1 MPIYRATKQT
11 KVAQPI
17 EVHGENS
24 QIVYYFI
31 IWYIYHPEV
40 GVCAPNP
47 SLQGGKGQKNQE
59 K

>member
-24 QIVYYFI
+24 QIVYYFS
-31 IWYIYHPEV
+31 IWYIDHPEV
-40 GVCAPNP
+40 GGVCSKP
-47 SLQGGKGQKNQE
+47 
-59 K
+59 